1 MTLALDIAVSAAL
14 VIGGVFGLIGSFG
27 LLKLRGAMQRLH
39 APTKATTVGVGS
51 VLIAS
56 ALHSAVTTG
65 AVSWHEV
72 LVTVFLFLTAPLTA
86 LYLAKVHLLTTPAA
100 DLPPTGTPRGW
111 ANVDAPSDGTPNGPS
126 TGPSTGPSADI

>member
-1 MTLALDIAVSAAL
+1 MSLALELLISAAL

-56 ALHSAVTTG
+56 ALDSVLTTG
-65 AVSWHEV
+65 AASWHEI
-72 LVTVFLFLTAPLTA
+72 LVTAFLFLTAPLTA
-86 LYLAKVHLLTTPAA
+86 LYLAKVHLLTTPRA
-100 DLPPTGTPRGW
+100 DLPPTGTPRDW
-111 ANVDAPSDGTPNGPS
+111 AHHDAPERKV
-126 TGPSTGPSADI
+126 